1 MSPSRRPI
9 RRPARRLSGMKSR
22 PRRRNQRS
30 ALESKLNHS
39 HLPPERSVAA
49 KPSPAKV
56 SVECPHCGF
65 KQMEYA
71 AAKSTMCRQCG
82 SHFAPSAPK
91 PEIRLRTKEE
101 RVEPAASAPD
111 PSLFQKI
118 EGLWNKH
125 HSSEIE
131 CFDCK
136 AKHEVSSAAS
146 SSFCPKC
153 STHVDLRNYKIT
165 TSFSRS
171 IKTQGEIHVTPKG
184 DLSSTTVTCRSAII
198 EGKMRGNMNC
208 VGTATINY
216 VGKIPGRLTA
226 DNMIIDRKSDVHF
239 FRRIRVKSIEI
250 RGRMTGE
257 IIAEGTVVIHRNALL
272 DGNVTARSISV
283 EKGGIFSGQLIIGTS
298 GLSQAELLP
307 AAAASAPVTEQD
319 PALAVPHPMPA
330 T

>member
-1 MSPSRRPI
+1 
-9 RRPARRLSGMKSR
+9 
-22 PRRRNQRS
+22 
-30 ALESKLNHS
+30 
-39 HLPPERSVAA
+39 
-49 KPSPAKV
+49 
-56 SVECPHCGF
+56 
-65 KQMEYA
+65 MEYA

-82 SHFAPSAPK
+82 SHFAPSVPK
-91 PEIRLRTKEE
+91 QEIRMRTKEQ
-101 RVEPAASAPD
+101 RVETTAATD

-153 STHVDLRNYKIT
+153 STHVDLRSYKIT

-184 DLSSTTVTCRSAII
+184 DLSSTTVTCRSALI

-208 VGTATINY
+208 IGTATVNF

-226 DNMIIDRKSDVHF
+226 ENILIDRKSDVHF
-239 FRRIRVKSIEI
+239 FRRLRVKTIEI

-257 IIAEGTVVIHRNALL
+257 IVAEGAVVIHRNALL
-272 DGNVTARSISV
+272 DGNVTAKSISV
-283 EKGGIFSGQLIIGTS
+283 EKGGIFLGQLIIGTS
-298 GLSQAELLP
+298 GLAQGELLP
-307 AAAASAPVTEQD
+307 ETAPAPAPAAAPEEIAPGTLPQ
-319 PALAVPHPMPA
+319 ALPA

>member
-1 MSPSRRPI
+1 
-9 RRPARRLSGMKSR
+9 
-22 PRRRNQRS
+22 
-30 ALESKLNHS
+30 
-39 HLPPERSVAA
+39 VAA

-65 KQMEYA
+65 KQSEYA

-91 PEIRLRTKEE
+91 QEIRLRPKEE
-101 RVEPAASAPD
+101 RVEAAVAASSD
-111 PSLFQKI
+111 SSLRQKF

-136 AKHEVSSAAS
+136 AKHEVSSAAT

-171 IKTQGEIHVTPKG
+171 IKTQGEVHITAKG
-184 DLSSTTVTCRSAII
+184 DLSSTTVTCRSAVI

-226 DNMIIDRKSDVHF
+226 DNIVVDRKSDVHF
-239 FRRIRVKSIEI
+239 FRRIRVKTIEI

-257 IIAEGTVVIHRNALL
+257 IVAEGAVVISRNALL
-272 DGNVTARSISV
+272 DGNVTAKSISV
-283 EKGGIFSGQLIIGTS
+283 EKGGIFMGELIIGTS
-298 GLSQAELLP
+298 GLAQGELLP
-307 AAAASAPVTEQD
+307 EATAAPSVAAADEAAP
-319 PALAVPHPMPA
+319 LAVPHPLPA
-330 T
+330 A

>member
-1 MSPSRRPI
+1 
-9 RRPARRLSGMKSR
+9 
-22 PRRRNQRS
+22 
-30 ALESKLNHS
+30 
-39 HLPPERSVAA
+39 VAA

-65 KQMEYA
+65 KQSEYA

-91 PEIRLRTKEE
+91 QEIRLRSKEE
-101 RVEPAASAPD
+101 RVEPAASAAD

-118 EGLWNKH
+118 EGFWNKH

-146 SSFCPKC
+146 SSFCPRC
-153 STHVDLRNYKIT
+153 STHIDLRNYKIT

-171 IKTQGEIHVTPKG
+171 IKTQGEVYVTPKG
-184 DLSSTTVTCRSAII
+184 DLSSTTVTCRSAVI

-208 VGTATINY
+208 IGTATVNF

-226 DNMIIDRKSDVHF
+226 ENILIDRKSDVHF
-239 FRRIRVKSIEI
+239 FRRLRVKTIEI

-257 IIAEGTVVIHRNALL
+257 IVAEGAVVIHRNALL
-272 DGNVTARSISV
+272 DGNVTAKSISV
-283 EKGGIFSGQLIIGTS
+283 EKGGIFLGQLIIGTS
-298 GLSQAELLP
+298 GLSQAELIP
-307 AAAASAPVTEQD
+307 EATGAVAQGTPEEAPPVAA
-319 PALAVPHPMPA
+319 PHPVPA

>member
-1 MSPSRRPI
+1 M
-9 RRPARRLSGMKSR
+9 
-22 PRRRNQRS
+22 
-30 ALESKLNHS
+30 
-39 HLPPERSVAA
+39 AA

-65 KQMEYA
+65 KQSEYA

-91 PEIRLRTKEE
+91 QEIRLRPKEE
-101 RVEPAASAPD
+101 RVEAAVTSGD
-111 PSLFQKI
+111 SSFRQKF

-136 AKHEVSSAAS
+136 AKHEVSSAAT

-153 STHVDLRNYKIT
+153 STHVDLRNYKIN

-171 IKTQGEIHVTPKG
+171 IKTQGEVHITSKG
-184 DLSSTTVTCRSAII
+184 DLSSTTVTCRSAVI

-226 DNMIIDRKSDVHF
+226 DNMVIDRKSDVHF
-239 FRRIRVKSIEI
+239 FRRIRVKTIEI

-257 IIAEGTVVIHRNALL
+257 IVAEGAVVISRNALL
-272 DGNVTARSISV
+272 DGNVTAKSISV
-283 EKGGIFSGQLIIGTS
+283 EKGGIFMGQLIIGTS
-298 GLSQAELLP
+298 GLAQGELLPEATAASAP
-307 AAAASAPVTEQD
+307 AAAADEAAP
-319 PALAVPHPMPA
+319 LAVPHAVPA
-330 T
+330 A

>member
-1 MSPSRRPI
+1 
-9 RRPARRLSGMKSR
+9 
-22 PRRRNQRS
+22 
-30 ALESKLNHS
+30 
-39 HLPPERSVAA
+39 VAA

-65 KQMEYA
+65 KQSEYA

-91 PEIRLRTKEE
+91 QEIRLRPKEE
-101 RVEPAASAPD
+101 RVEAAVAASSD
-111 PSLFQKI
+111 SSLRQKF

-136 AKHEVSSAAS
+136 AKHEVSSAAT

-171 IKTQGEIHVTPKG
+171 IKTQGEVHITAKG
-184 DLSSTTVTCRSAII
+184 DLSSTTVTCRSAVI

-226 DNMIIDRKSDVHF
+226 DNIVVDRKSDVHF
-239 FRRIRVKSIEI
+239 FRRIRVKTIEI

-257 IIAEGTVVIHRNALL
+257 IVAEGAVVISRNALL
-272 DGNVTARSISV
+272 DGNVTAKSISV
-283 EKGGIFSGQLIIGTS
+283 EKGGIFMGELIIGTS
-298 GLSQAELLP
+298 GLAQGELLP
-307 AAAASAPVTEQD
+307 EATAAPSVAATDEAAP
-319 PALAVPHPMPA
+319 LAVPHPLPA
-330 T
+330 A

>member
-1 MSPSRRPI
+1 
-9 RRPARRLSGMKSR
+9 
-22 PRRRNQRS
+22 
-30 ALESKLNHS
+30 
-39 HLPPERSVAA
+39 VAA

-65 KQMEYA
+65 KQSEYA

-91 PEIRLRTKEE
+91 QEIRLRPKEE
-101 RVEPAASAPD
+101 RVEAAVAASSD
-111 PSLFQKI
+111 SSLRQKF

-136 AKHEVSSAAS
+136 AKHEVSSAAT

-171 IKTQGEIHVTPKG
+171 IKTQGEVHITAKG
-184 DLSSTTVTCRSAII
+184 DLSSTTVTCRSAVI

-208 VGTATINY
+208 AGTATINY

-226 DNMIIDRKSDVHF
+226 DNVVVDRKSDVHF
-239 FRRIRVKSIEI
+239 FRRIRVKTIEI

-257 IIAEGTVVIHRNALL
+257 IVAEGAVVISRNALL
-272 DGNVTARSISV
+272 DGNVTAKSISV
-283 EKGGIFSGQLIIGTS
+283 EKGGIFMGELIIGTS
-298 GLSQAELLP
+298 GLAQGELLP
-307 AAAASAPVTEQD
+307 EATAAPAVAAPDEAAP
-319 PALAVPHPMPA
+319 LAVPHPLPA
-330 T
+330 A